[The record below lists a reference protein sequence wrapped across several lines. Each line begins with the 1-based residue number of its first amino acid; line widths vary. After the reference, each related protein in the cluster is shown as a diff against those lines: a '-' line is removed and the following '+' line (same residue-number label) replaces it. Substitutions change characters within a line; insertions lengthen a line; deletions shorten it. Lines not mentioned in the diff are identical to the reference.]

1 MSNFQI
7 SGKHDTI
14 ECVRKLVHGSLLIG
28 IILVIN
34 FLNGPVNS
42 LSHPVF
48 QAEQPVETRFDST
61 SSQLYV
67 FSPFEPGKIW
77 VEESNDGRSLFR
89 NRSLCKVAR
98 VADSITSL
106 VNIHDVESESAHL

>member
-34 FLNGPVNS
+34 FLNACKS
-42 LSHPVF
+42 SIESSSF
-48 QAEQPVETRFDST
+48 SAEQPVEIRFDST
-61 SSQLYV
+61 SLTAICL
-67 FSPFEPGKIW
+67 SPFEPGKIW
-77 VEESNDGRSLFR
+77 VEESNDGRSLLEIDRFG
-89 NRSLCKVAR
+89 KVAR